1 VKNKLLIIGMLTLL
15 SLSAC
20 RKEVYDRTRVQ
31 SGAFRATLTETG
43 ELQALRSW
51 VILAPDYNWNYGRP
65 QIVALEEEGT
75 LVEKGDWVGQ
85 IDTTGV
91 VSFLVN
97 QKNQLAIE
105 QANLTTLFVQQE
117 TELKALESTL
127 REQEAS
133 LRLAIIDTQR
143 VRFGTASEQEIARL
157 KFKIAQ
163 IAHDK
168 AKRNLAHS
176 KIVHDQ
182 DILIQ
187 RDRIRQVQS
196 EINQANRTLKTYR
209 LTAPENGMVVYKAQ
223 RGRGRSSE
231 KIKVG
236 DEIRRGS
243 PLIGLPDLREMKAIS
258 TVNETDIGKIY
269 LDQKVVVRLDAF
281 PNEKFNGKIISIGKI
296 CRFEDDESKVKVFDI
311 EVLLENA
318 TKICRP
324 GMTVNCEIVVAEYD
338 NALFVDNN
346 YIVEKDNRYYVIVNR
361 GSKDEW
367 VPVKLGARNN
377 NAVVVEGQLEAGEKL
392 VNPRMEVSA

>member
-1 VKNKLLIIGMLTLL
+1 MRKKLSLFGLLTLL
-15 SLSAC
+15 ILSAC
-20 RKEVYDRTRVQ
+20 KEQVYDRTRVQ
-31 SGAFRATLTETG
+31 RGFFRAGVTETG

-97 QKNQLAIE
+97 QQNQLAIE
-105 QANLTTLFVQQE
+105 QANLKTLFVQQE
-117 TELKALESTL
+117 TEMKSLEATL

-133 LRLAIIDTQR
+133 LRQAVIDTQR
-143 VRFGTASEQEIARL
+143 VRFEAPSEQEIARL
-157 KFKIAQ
+157 RLKIAQ
-163 IAHDK
+163 IAYEK
-168 AKRNLAHS
+168 ARKNLEHT
-176 KIVHDQ
+176 KIVHEQ

-187 RDRIRQVQS
+187 RDRIRRVHS
-196 EINQANRTLKTYR
+196 EINQARKTLKTYR
-209 LTAPENGMVVYKAQ
+209 LTAPERGMVVYKAP
-223 RGRGRSSE
+223 RGRGPSQE
-231 KIKVG
+231 KIRVG

-269 LDQKVVVRLDAF
+269 MGQKVVIRLDAF
-281 PNEKFNGKIISIGKI
+281 PNEKFDGEIIYIGKI
-296 CRFEDDESKVKVFDI
+296 CRYEDDESKVKVFDI
-311 EVLLENA
+311 EVLLDNA
-318 TKICRP
+318 TSICRP
-324 GMTVNCEIVVAEYD
+324 GMTVSCEIIVAEYD

-346 YIVEKDNRYYVIVNR
+346 YVVEKDNHHYVIVQR
-361 GSKDEW
+361 GGKDVW

-377 NAVVVEGQLEAGEKL
+377 NTVLVEGELEAGEKL
-392 VNPRMEVSA
+392 VKPGMEESA